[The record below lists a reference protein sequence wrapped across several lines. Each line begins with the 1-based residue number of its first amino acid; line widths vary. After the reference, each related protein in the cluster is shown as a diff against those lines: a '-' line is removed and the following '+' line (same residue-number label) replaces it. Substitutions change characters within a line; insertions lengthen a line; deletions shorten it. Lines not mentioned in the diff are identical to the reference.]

1 MSSIGRQQGNMVV
14 STLREMR
21 YRVIAELGRGGM
33 ATVYLA
39 LSEGPAGFSKLVVLK
54 CIRPELA
61 IDDNF
66 LAMFLDEARLA
77 ARLSH
82 PNIVQTNEIIESSGA
97 PVIVMEYLEGQ
108 PFSSILRRGYEPR
121 RAMPRALQLHV
132 LVEVLRGLHYAHEV
146 TDFDGTPFGLVHRDI
161 TPQNIFVTYGGQVKI
176 LDFGIAKSTWAQH
189 ETHTG
194 VVKGKI
200 RYMAREQLLGEVV
213 DRRADVFSMGVI
225 LWNVLT
231 GRPLWEAQTDPE
243 VAQSILSGQFPAALE
258 AAKQFSPEDYA
269 IITKALANDRER
281 RYPSAQALEEDLSKL
296 IQDSGERPNATALSQ
311 CVSKLFEEDR
321 ERSQT
326 LIANGIRE
334 ANLASGKGNSPVVFP
349 SRFPPHRL
357 PAVSGEPE
365 GSQPPL
371 ISYAHDA
378 FRPKRGTSPW
388 LLTSAVLVFSASLAL
403 IGHLIP
409 GRSSFTAS
417 MDSGAPPPSLA
428 LAEAAHS
435 SSSTP
440 PMIPSGFVQLSA
452 QPHDA
457 NLFLDGTPLKR
468 NPYHDTLRP
477 DLQPHVLRA
486 ERAGYVPKEE
496 PFVANQEMTVTVV
509 LERIRPAQTPT
520 QANLAQAS
528 TTRHSRASQASEPD
542 PGF

>member
-1 MSSIGRQQGNMVV
+1 MSSIGRQQGMVV

-77 ARLSH
+77 ARLNH

-161 TPQNIFVTYGGQVKI
+161 TPQNIFVTYDGQVKI

-200 RYMAREQLLGEVV
+200 RYMAREQLLGDVV
-213 DRRADVFSMGVI
+213 DRRADVFSIGVI
-225 LWNVLT
+225 LWNVLM
-231 GRPLWEAQTDPE
+231 GRPLWEAQTDAE
-243 VAQSILSGQFPAALE
+243 VAQSILSGQFPSALE
-258 AAKQFSPEDYA
+258 AAKQFSPEAYA
-269 IITKALANDRER
+269 MLTKALANDRER
-281 RYPSAQALEEDLSKL
+281 RYPTAQALELDLSKL

-311 CVSKLFEEDR
+311 CVSKLFEEER

-326 LIANGIRE
+326 LIGKGIRE
-334 ANLASGKGNSPVVFP
+334 ANLAAGTGNHPVVFP

-357 PAVSGEPE
+357 PAINREPD

-371 ISYAHDA
+371 ISYARDA
-378 FRPKRGTSPW
+378 FRPKRGTNPW
-388 LLTSAVLVFSASLAL
+388 LLTSALLVFSASLAL
-403 IGHLIP
+403 IGYLVP

-417 MDSGAPPPSLA
+417 VHHALPPSAA
-428 LAEAAHS
+428 LAEAAPS
-435 SSSTP
+435 LLSIAP
-440 PMIPSGFVQLSA
+440 VVPSGFVQLSA
-452 QPHDA
+452 HPHDA
-457 NLFLDGTPLKR
+457 NLFLDGTPLNR
-468 NPYHDTLRP
+468 NPYRDTLRP
-477 DLQPHVLRA
+477 DRQSHVLRA
-486 ERAGYVPKEE
+486 EKAGYVSKEE
-496 PFVANQEMTVTVV
+496 PFVANQEMTVNVV
-509 LERIRPAQTPT
+509 LERIRPAPIAPT
-520 QANLAQAS
+520 QANLAQTS
-528 TTRHSRASQASEPD
+528 TIRHSRASQGSEPD